1 MTIQQKEDLNYL
13 TQYANNMTDD
23 ELFNRLDWM
32 IKENDLDL
40 DLFIEIAEM
49 MTVTHDAINQKL
61 FDNMIEATSDADLE
75 IIINILTAV
84 DNDDIYELDKL
95 TNYGLDRMMNE
106 NNIQDE
112 SYFSEVAD
120 MDLRENGLQARCLS
134 WVNDIPNNFDYA
146 ELDCYDNF
154 TIMTTAEVIEK
165 FFDEY
170 F

>member
-1 MTIQQKEDLNYL
+1 MTTQQKEDLNYL
-13 TQYANNMTDD
+13 TQYANNMSD
-23 ELFNRLDWM
+23 EQFFNL
-32 IKENDLDL
+32 ISNQVAEHDLEL
-40 DLFIEIAEM
+40 DLFIEIAEL

-61 FDNMIEATSDADLE
+61 FDNMLEATSDADLE
-75 IIINILTAV
+75 NIIKILTAI
-84 DNDDIYELDKL
+84 DDADLYELNKL
-95 TNYGLDRMMNE
+95 TADGLDRMMSE

-112 SYFSEVAD
+112 NYFTELAD
-120 MDLRENGLQARCLS
+120 MELREYGIEASCLS

-154 TIMTTAEVIEK
+154 TIMTAAEVIEK